1 MNHFTPITASSN
13 LEEIINKSFEKPVL
27 VFKHSTAC
35 PISSIVY
42 NRIEELS
49 EELAEKFD
57 CYLLLVIEDRPV
69 SNALA
74 EMLKVKHE
82 SPQVLLLK
90 NGACVFNES
99 HLMIKPTSLLEL

>member
-13 LEEIINKSFEKPVL
+13 LEEIVNKSFEKPVL

-35 PISSIVY
+35 PISGIVY
-42 NRIEELS
+42 NRIEESS
-49 EELAEKFD
+49 EDLAEKFD
-57 CYLLLVIEDRPV
+57 CYLLLVIESRSA
-69 SNALA
+69 SNAIA
-74 EMLKVKHE
+74 DTVSIKHE

>member
-42 NRIEELS
+42 NRIEESS
-49 EELAEKFD
+49 EDLAEKFD
-57 CYLLLVIEDRPV
+57 CYLLFVIENRNA
-69 SNALA
+69 SNAIA
-74 EMLKVKHE
+74 DMISTKHE

>member
-1 MNHFTPITASSN
+1 MNHFTPITTSSS

-35 PISSIVY
+35 PISGIVY
-42 NRIEELS
+42 NRIQHTS
-49 EELAEKFD
+49 DELAEKFD
-57 CYLLLVIEDRPV
+57 CYLLLVIENRNA
-69 SNALA
+69 SNAIA
-74 EMLKVKHE
+74 DMISTKHE

-99 HLMIKPTSLLEL
+99 HLMIKPLDLLEK

>member
-42 NRIEELS
+42 NRIEESS
-49 EELAEKFD
+49 EDLAEKFD
-57 CYLLLVIEDRPV
+57 CFLLFVRENRHA
-69 SNALA
+69 SNARA
-74 EMLKVKHE
+74 AMISTKHE

-99 HLMIKPTSLLEL
+99 HLMIKPLDLLEK

>member
-1 MNHFTPITASSN
+1 MNHFTPITTSSS

-35 PISSIVY
+35 PISGIVY
-42 NRIEELS
+42 NRIEESS

-57 CYLLLVIEDRPV
+57 CYLLFVIENRNA
-69 SNALA
+69 SNAIA
-74 EMLKVKHE
+74 DMISTKHE

-99 HLMIKPTSLLEL
+99 HLMIKPLDLLEK

>member
-13 LEEIINKSFEKPVL
+13 LEEIVNKSFEKPVL

-35 PISSIVY
+35 PISGIVY
-42 NRIEELS
+42 NRIEESS
-49 EELAEKFD
+49 EDLAEKFD
-57 CYLLLVIEDRPV
+57 CYLLFVIENRNA
-69 SNALA
+69 SNAIA
-74 EMLKVKHE
+74 ETVSIKHE